1 MESELRSADLA
12 GRFLGEGAESGH
24 ARGLN
29 VPTAR
34 FRGRVG
40 IVGRNRDDDLSQLGH
55 ALGGAARPGQRQR
68 PEQAD
73 AGEQLS
79 YLGISADDI
88 RQLLAANPR
97 RFLGLPESVSVS

>member
-1 MESELRSADLA
+1 MHAVRAGPTYDYHTMSATARCRVESELRSADLA

-40 IVGRNRDDDLSQLGH
+40 IVGRNRGDD
-55 ALGGAARPGQRQR
+55 
-68 PEQAD
+68 
-73 AGEQLS
+73 
-79 YLGISADDI
+79 LGISADDI

-97 RFLGLPESVSVS
+97 RFLGLPEPVSGS